1 MQHWVSEH
9 HPTKTW
15 AIYLFIKWNWNERT
29 GICIYITPFI
39 YGGYQSTLQTPH
51 RNHFTTDEEWAA
63 LDWKMEAL
71 HSCTSSSDSTA
82 TSLLLTNRDYLDLS
96 NKEIKFTSWMSWK
109 GFFTICTKLLL
120 KNSVWKWTRKF
131 NYLGASGSIRQIEI
145 NLILVEEPFL
155 LPSSSWGR
163 GLAERKGRQLK

>member
-1 MQHWVSEH
+1 MKINSVRLQKTITGLNLSLQVHPEYRCGVGSQSAL
-9 HPTKTW
+9 PTKTW
-15 AIYLFIKWNWNERT
+15 AIYLFIKWNWNERN

-71 HSCTSSSDSTA
+71 HSRTSGSDNPA

-96 NKEIKFTSWMSWK
+96 NNEIKFTSWIRWE
-109 GFFTICTKLLL
+109 GFFIICTKLLH
-120 KNSVWKWTRKF
+120 KNSVW
-131 NYLGASGSIRQIEI
+131 E
-145 NLILVEEPFL
+145 
-155 LPSSSWGR
+155 
-163 GLAERKGRQLK
+163 